1 MSRADQAQAQIDI
14 ARAYRAL
21 FLDEDGGLKP
31 EADIVLRDLE
41 RESGAARKSMPT
53 IKDGSVD
60 PMRIVENFAKVAMYR
75 HVKERLFVPL
85 ERLKR
90 LTETDK

>member
-1 MSRADQAQAQIDI
+1 MKRSEVAERELEM

-21 FLDEDGGLKP
+21 FLEEDGTLKP
-31 EADIVLRDLE
+31 EAQIVLRDLE
-41 RESGAARKSMPT
+41 HVSGAAKKAMPT

-75 HVKERLFVPL
+75 HIKERLFAPL
-85 ERLKR
+85 EQLKR
-90 LTETDK
+90 VTEISE